1 MEKIL
6 EIKNLSK
13 SYNGISAL
21 KNISMSVKAG
31 EIHGIVGAN
40 GSGKSTLMNIISGNP
55 VIRETGGYQGEITYE
70 GSRFQVKNCAEIIR
84 RGVGMVH
91 QEFALL
97 PDLTIGENI
106 KLGREETCR
115 FTDRLFGSKYS
126 FIDKK
131 RNNESAAQILK
142 KLGLDVDVGVKII
155 DLATNTK
162 QFVEIARE
170 VARSDLKLLLLDEP
184 TAVLSKSDALK
195 LLEVLVAMSKGG
207 LGILFISHRL
217 EEVQYICDR
226 VTVFRDG
233 EVVSRYKK
241 GEINVTSL
249 AGDMLGHKV
258 YKANAQK
265 RSVKTPPVLCFKQFS
280 VKMPGEE
287 IKELALTV
295 YEGEILGLTGLS
307 GHGKLALGY
316 GLMGMYP
323 VAGEVIFKGQKLDRM
338 NARANIIKG
347 IYVLPDDRQALG
359 ILPEHSLVENI
370 IFTGNQ
376 VKNLFSRNFGQS
388 FLGFIDWKRAYGY
401 VERVVRDF
409 EIKCSSPKQRVKELS
424 GGNQQKVCIARA
436 LTVNPQLLFVA
447 EPTRGID
454 IAAKEKILKML
465 IDINRSKGTTIV
477 IASSELDELK
487 RVCDRIAVLV
497 NGSIFK
503 ILYPDSPDLEF
514 GLALAGEEGVNHEGL
529 QQHEELHKGLHEELC
544 G

>member
-1 MEKIL
+1 
-6 EIKNLSK
+6 
-13 SYNGISAL
+13 
-21 KNISMSVKAG
+21 MSVKAG

-131 RNNESAAQILK
+131 RNNECCSNFK

-195 LLEVLVAMSKGG
+195 LLEVLVAMSRAA
-207 LGILFISHRL
+207 GILFISHRL

-241 GEINVTSL
+241 
-249 AGDMLGHKV
+249 
-258 YKANAQK
+258 
-265 RSVKTPPVLCFKQFS
+265 
-280 VKMPGEE
+280 
-287 IKELALTV
+287 
-295 YEGEILGLTGLS
+295 
-307 GHGKLALGY
+307 
-316 GLMGMYP
+316 
-323 VAGEVIFKGQKLDRM
+323 
-338 NARANIIKG
+338 
-347 IYVLPDDRQALG
+347 
-359 ILPEHSLVENI
+359 
-370 IFTGNQ
+370 
-376 VKNLFSRNFGQS
+376 
-388 FLGFIDWKRAYGY
+388 
-401 VERVVRDF
+401 
-409 EIKCSSPKQRVKELS
+409 
-424 GGNQQKVCIARA
+424 
-436 LTVNPQLLFVA
+436 
-447 EPTRGID
+447 
-454 IAAKEKILKML
+454 EK
-465 IDINRSKGTTIV
+465 
-477 IASSELDELK
+477 
-487 RVCDRIAVLV
+487 
-497 NGSIFK
+497 
-503 ILYPDSPDLEF
+503 
-514 GLALAGEEGVNHEGL
+514 
-529 QQHEELHKGLHEELC
+529 
-544 G
+544 

>member
-55 VIRETGGYQGEITYE
+55 VIRETGGYRGEITYE

-170 VARSDLKLLLLDEP
+170 V
-184 TAVLSKSDALK
+184 
-195 LLEVLVAMSKGG
+195 
-207 LGILFISHRL
+207 
-217 EEVQYICDR
+217 
-226 VTVFRDG
+226 
-233 EVVSRYKK
+233 
-241 GEINVTSL
+241 
-249 AGDMLGHKV
+249 
-258 YKANAQK
+258 
-265 RSVKTPPVLCFKQFS
+265 
-280 VKMPGEE
+280 
-287 IKELALTV
+287 
-295 YEGEILGLTGLS
+295 
-307 GHGKLALGY
+307 
-316 GLMGMYP
+316 
-323 VAGEVIFKGQKLDRM
+323 
-338 NARANIIKG
+338 
-347 IYVLPDDRQALG
+347 
-359 ILPEHSLVENI
+359 
-370 IFTGNQ
+370 
-376 VKNLFSRNFGQS
+376 
-388 FLGFIDWKRAYGY
+388 
-401 VERVVRDF
+401 
-409 EIKCSSPKQRVKELS
+409 
-424 GGNQQKVCIARA
+424 
-436 LTVNPQLLFVA
+436 
-447 EPTRGID
+447 
-454 IAAKEKILKML
+454 
-465 IDINRSKGTTIV
+465 
-477 IASSELDELK
+477 
-487 RVCDRIAVLV
+487 
-497 NGSIFK
+497 
-503 ILYPDSPDLEF
+503 
-514 GLALAGEEGVNHEGL
+514 
-529 QQHEELHKGLHEELC
+529 
-544 G
+544 

>member
-13 SYNGISAL
+13 SYNGIPAL
-21 KNISMSVKAG
+21 KNVSISVRAG

-55 VIRETGGYQGEITYE
+55 VIRETGGYQGEIIYR
-70 GSRFQVKNCAEIIR
+70 GSRLQVKNCAEIIR
-84 RGVGMVH
+84 LGVGMVH
-91 QEFALL
+91 QEFALI

-115 FTDRLFGSKYS
+115 FTDRLFGRKYS
-126 FIDKK
+126 FIDRR
-131 RNNESAAQILK
+131 RNNEIASQVLK
-142 KLGLDVDVGVKII
+142 RLGLDVDVGVKII
-155 DLATNTK
+155 DLSTNTK

-195 LLEVLVAMSKGG
+195 LLEVLVGMSRGG

-241 GEINVTSL
+241 GEINVTKL
-249 AGDMLGHKV
+249 AGDMVGHQV

-265 RSVKTPPVLCFKQFS
+265 RSVKATPVLCFKKFS

-287 IKELALTV
+287 IKSLDLTV

-323 VAGEVIFKGQKLDRM
+323 VAGEVIFKGHKLDRM
-338 NARANIIKG
+338 NARTNIMKG

-359 ILPEHSLVENI
+359 ILPEHSLAENI
-370 IFTGNQ
+370 IFTGDQ
-376 VKNLFSRNFGQS
+376 VKYLFSRNP
-388 FLGFIDWKRAYGY
+388 LGFIDWKGAYGY
-401 VERVVRDF
+401 VEQAVRDF

-424 GGNQQKVCIARA
+424 GGNLQKVCIARA

-477 IASSELDELK
+477 IATSELDELK

-497 NGSIFK
+497 KGRVFK

-514 GLALAGEEGVNHEGL
+514 GLALAGEEGANYEGIRQDEELPEGL
-529 QQHEELHKGLHEELC
+529 PEDLC